1 MLMLILILLIFLLCR
16 LQRWRRRQVEGW
28 LLKQGAKGL
37 RKGFKKR
44 WFSLQANRLHYFE
57 NKGDPQAKSLGFI
70 DILAASAVVPA
81 FPTPSSTNSSTKV
94 RARAVCAVCACV
106 RCVFL
111 TCVSCRAHTHR
122 ARATASFRW

>member
-1 MLMLILILLIFLLCR
+1 MLILLIFLLCR
-16 LQRWRRRQVEGW
+16 RRRQVEGW

-94 RARAVCAVCACV
+94 RARAACAVCACAV
-106 RCVFL
+106 CAVCGVFL